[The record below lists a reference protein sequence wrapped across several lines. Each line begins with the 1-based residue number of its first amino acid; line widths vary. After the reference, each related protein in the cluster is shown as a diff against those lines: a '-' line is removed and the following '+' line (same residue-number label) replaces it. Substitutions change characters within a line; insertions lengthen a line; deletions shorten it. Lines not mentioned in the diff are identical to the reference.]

1 MGKKNFSTQRI
12 YTYTYIIRTV
22 IPLGRKYSEILCTV
36 NGNSK
41 PDHYKAWER
50 KTSQLKEYIHIH
62 IQFVL
67 LFPSEENMVKYF
79 VLSIK
84 DPILTFTNRGKEFMQ
99 SHNASIYLITLLTSF
114 IK

>member
-1 MGKKNFSTQRI
+1 MMKYLVLSINNSRPDHYKAWERKNISTQRT

-62 IQFVL
+62 I
-67 LFPSEENMVKYF
+67 
-79 VLSIK
+79 
-84 DPILTFTNRGKEFMQ
+84 
-99 SHNASIYLITLLTSF
+99 
-114 IK
+114 